1 MFHKVGSFL
10 GSFGGLKYLMFP
22 DSMADHLSKSAREKQ
37 IDFCKSFYSLPGKRI
52 IAKFVARNNTGQYL
66 NSGPKIIIAFK

>member
-1 MFHKVGSFL
+1 
-10 GSFGGLKYLMFP
+10 MFP

-52 IAKFVARNNTGQYL
+52 IAK
-66 NSGPKIIIAFK
+66 KILLEITQAGYE